1 MDQSQALEILKS
13 GQNIFLTGSAGTGKT
28 FLLNEFIEYLKKEKV
43 KVSVTA
49 STGIAATHLGGI
61 TIHSWSGMGIESK
74 LSDKQVK
81 SLLIKEELRKRIKE
95 AEILIIDEISMLDAA
110 RLDLLDQICKAAKE
124 PFLSFGGLQII
135 MCGDFFQLPPVNV
148 GKREGV
154 EFAYKSLAW
163 EQADV
168 KVCYLNKKHRQQ
180 NDLEFVNILDS
191 IRENEAGEN
200 ILNKLKIRLK
210 KQINCSIKPT
220 KLYTHN
226 LDVDAINGFE
236 LSKIQEK
243 EKIFDMSSDGLD
255 MIVASLKKNCLAPEE
270 LKLKIGAV
278 VMFVKNNF
286 RKGYVNGTL
295 GEIIGFDEDNLP
307 IVKTKLGREIV
318 AEQTSWGIEQKGQV
332 VASISQI
339 PLRLAWAITVHKS
352 QGMSLDAAEI
362 DLSKSFERG
371 MGYVALSRVRQLDG
385 IKLMGINQMA
395 LRVNEQIVEKDKE
408 FKELSRQIE
417 SS

>member
-1 MDQSQALEILKS
+1 
-13 GQNIFLTGSAGTGKT
+13 
-28 FLLNEFIEYLKKEKV
+28 
-43 KVSVTA
+43 
-49 STGIAATHLGGI
+49 
-61 TIHSWSGMGIESK
+61 
-74 LSDKQVK
+74 
-81 SLLIKEELRKRIKE
+81 
-95 AEILIIDEISMLDAA
+95 
-110 RLDLLDQICKAAKE
+110 
-124 PFLSFGGLQII
+124 
-135 MCGDFFQLPPVNV
+135 
-148 GKREGV
+148 
-154 EFAYKSLAW
+154 
-163 EQADV
+163 
-168 KVCYLNKKHRQQ
+168 
-180 NDLEFVNILDS
+180 
-191 IRENEAGEN
+191 
-200 ILNKLKIRLK
+200 LK

-243 EKIFDMSSDGLD
+243 EKIFDMSSDGLSV
-255 MIVASLKKNCLAPEE
+255 IVASLKKNCLAPEE

>member
-1 MDQSQALEILKS
+1 MDQSQALKILKS

-28 FLLNEFIEYLKKEKV
+28 FLLNEFIEYLKKEKI

-49 STGIAATHLGGI
+49 STGIAATHLDGI

-81 SLLIKEELRKRIKE
+81 SLLRKEELRKRIKE
-95 AEILIIDEISMLDAA
+95 AEILIIDEISMLDAS
-110 RLDLLDQICKAAKE
+110 RLDLLDKICKAAKE

-135 MCGDFFQLPPVNV
+135 MCGDFFQLPPVNA
-148 GKREGV
+148 GRKEGV
-154 EFAYKSLAW
+154 EFAYDSSAW
-163 EQADV
+163 EQADI

-191 IRENEAGEN
+191 IRENEAGAD
-200 ILNKLKIRLK
+200 IMNKLKARLN
-210 KQINCSIKPT
+210 KQASCSIKPT

-226 LDVDAINGFE
+226 LDVDAINSFE

-243 EKIFDMSSDGLD
+243 EKIFHMSSDGPEK
-255 MIVASLKKNCLAPEE
+255 IVASLKKNCLAPEE
-270 LKLKIGAV
+270 LKLKVGAV

-286 RKGYVNGTL
+286 RRGYVNGTL
-295 GEIIGFDEDNLP
+295 GEVIGFNEDDLP
-307 IVKTKLGREIV
+307 IIKTRSGNEIV
-318 AEQTSWGIEQKGQV
+318 AEQTSWEIEKGGQV
-332 VASISQI
+332 VARISQI

-395 LRVNEQIVEKDKE
+395 LRVNEQIVKKDKE
-408 FKELSRQIE
+408 FKELSGKIE
-417 SS
+417 GF

>member
-210 KQINCSIKPT
+210 KQISCSIKPT

-243 EKIFDMSSDGLD
+243 EKIFDMSSDGLSV
-255 MIVASLKKNCLAPEE
+255 IVASLKKNCLAPEE